1 MKRHNVLAAASFTG
15 STYCWGKRWARGGE
29 RGEGEG
35 EGKGVRR
42 GDGEGKGEGREEE
55 GNQHDTKDQRS
66 KLLPTFSVAHYV
78 SKTLGRR
85 L

>member
-1 MKRHNVLAAASFTG
+1 MFLQQQASPVIHTVGG
-15 STYCWGKRWARGGE
+15 SGGGGG

-35 EGKGVRR
+35 GER
-42 GDGEGKGEGREEE
+42 GREGEGRGRGRGESTL
-55 GNQHDTKDQRS
+55 HDTKDQWS